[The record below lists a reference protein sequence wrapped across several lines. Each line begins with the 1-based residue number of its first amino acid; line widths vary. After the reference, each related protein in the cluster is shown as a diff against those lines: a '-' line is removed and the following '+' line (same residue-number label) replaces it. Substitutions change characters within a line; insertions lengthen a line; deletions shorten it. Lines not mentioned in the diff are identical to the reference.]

1 MARIDNKTTRRTLEV
16 FEAFH
21 QRKTPISLTELAR
34 ILRAPISS
42 CHGIV
47 RTLIARGYLYNVDAE
62 RNLYP
67 TKRLLRLAETV
78 AGNDP
83 MLRRLT
89 SSLSHLRDLSGETL
103 VLGKWQ
109 NDVVIYLD
117 VVESQQ
123 MIRYSAQPGDR
134 QPVHFSSIG
143 KAILAQMDD
152 AALAAWLA
160 ANPLERQ
167 APKMNMTARQ
177 LHRELKAARASGYC
191 VAGGETEK
199 DVMAVAIAVPAHG
212 DSVGIA
218 IAGPRSRIK
227 PAARRHGALLLKLR
241 KEIVDRG

>member
-1 MARIDNKTTRRTLEV
+1 MARIDNKTARRTLEV
-16 FEAFH
+16 FEAFQ
-21 QRKTPISLTELAR
+21 QRRMPISLTELAR
-34 ILRAPISS
+34 ILKAPISS

-67 TKRLLRLAETV
+67 TKRLLRIAETI

-83 MLRRLT
+83 ILGRLT

-109 NDVVIYLD
+109 DNVVVYLD

-123 MIRYSAQPGDR
+123 TIRYSAQPGDM

-152 AALAAWLA
+152 ETFAAWLA

-167 APKMNMTARQ
+167 APKMNITARQ

-191 VAGGETEK
+191 IAGGETAK
-199 DVMAVAIAVPAHG
+199 DVMAVAIAIPSRG
-212 DSVGIA
+212 DPIGVA
-218 IAGPRSRIK
+218 IAGPNSRIK
-227 PAARRHGALLLKLR
+227 PAARRHGELLLKLR
-241 KEIVDRG
+241 KEIADRG

>member
-1 MARIDNKTTRRTLEV
+1 MARIDNKTARRTLEV

-21 QRKTPISLTELAR
+21 QRRAPISLTELAR
-34 ILRAPISS
+34 ILKAPISS

-47 RTLIARGYLYNVDAE
+47 RTLVARGYLYNVDAE

-67 TKRLLRLAETV
+67 TKRLLRIAETV

-83 MLRRLT
+83 ILHLLT
-89 SSLSHLRDLSGETL
+89 ASLSHLRNVSGETL

-109 NDVVIYLD
+109 DNLIVYLD

-123 MIRYSAQPGDR
+123 TIRYSAQPGDM

-152 AALAAWLA
+152 DARAAWLA

-167 APKMNMTARQ
+167 ASRMNITPRQ
-177 LHRELKAARASGYC
+177 LRRELKAARASGYC
-191 VAGGETEK
+191 IAGGETAK
-199 DVMAVAIAVPAHG
+199 DVMAVAIAIPSRG
-212 DSVGIA
+212 DPIGVA
-218 IAGPRSRIK
+218 IAGPSSRIK
-227 PAARRHGALLLKLR
+227 PAARRHGELLLRLR
-241 KEIVDRG
+241 KEIANRS